1 MKRLTY
7 ISKFSRHL
15 SPQEIEN
22 IGAVSSEKNRLNHI
36 TGVLLCLGE
45 IFFQILE
52 GEELKI
58 DAVYEKILRDD
69 RHTDILCLKLETD
82 ITERLFP
89 EWSMRTINL
98 DENTDMLVKPIKTL
112 LHNVTE
118 SHRILEKYTQPTI
131 FTIIKNGVNPLEV
144 RPRKVEKIIMFGDII
159 SFSTIADKLPVE
171 QVVFLVNHYLTIC
184 TKIISDR
191 GGEVTKFIGDSVMA
205 YFDGD
210 QADDAIQASLDILTE
225 IYNLRQTSLDG
236 SILKLLHTGIGLAKG
251 MVIEGNIG
259 SLVKK
264 DYTILG
270 DAVNLASRLEGAT
283 RSLPYALIFSAAVKN
298 SAHDQWE
305 FVYLGSRVTKGKS
318 EPVQIYSIDCDATRH
333 PSGSEP
339 VNDYLNRA
347 IQKLNPIYLYE

>member
-15 SPQEIEN
+15 SPQDIEN
-22 IGAVSSEKNRLNHI
+22 IGSVSSAKNRLNNI

-52 GEELKI
+52 GEETKI
-58 DAVYEKILRDD
+58 DVVYEKILRDD
-69 RHTDILCLKLETD
+69 RHTEILCLKLESD

-131 FTIIKNGVNPLEV
+131 FKLIKNGVNPLEV
-144 RPRKVEKIIMFGDII
+144 RPRKVEKIIMFCDIM

-184 TKIISDR
+184 TNIISER

-205 YFDGD
+205 YFDSD

-225 IYNLRQTSLDG
+225 IQNLRNTALDG
-236 SILKLLHTGIGLAKG
+236 SILRVLHTGIGLAKG
-251 MVIEGNIG
+251 PVIEGNIG
-259 SLVKK
+259 SAVKK

-283 RSLPYALIFSAAVKN
+283 RNLPYALIFSAAVKN
-298 SAHDQWE
+298 SAHHKWD
-305 FVYLGSRVTKGKS
+305 FVYLGDRQTKGKS
-318 EPVQIYSIDCDATRH
+318 EPVQIYSIDCDITRY
-333 PSGSEP
+333 SADNEP
-339 VNDYLNRA
+339 INDYLA
-347 IQKLNPIYLYE
+347 KIIETLNFSSLV